1 MDIRKEYQALLEK
14 QLNGWKSYTEKLKK
28 HSGELENEARR
39 QFDQQLEQIRA
50 KQTEAWEQFMK
61 LKSAGEESWAQ
72 WKGQLDKAWEEMR
85 KASDRLTDQFRKK

>member
-14 QLNGWKSYTEKLKK
+14 QLNGWKSYAEKLKK

-50 KQTEAWEQFMK
+50 KQAEASEHFMK